1 MTESIV
7 NGPQSSIFSGS
18 KNANFLNQELLFF
31 IDNLHQKA
39 TKSGLKEDALIPM
52 KTPKDKK
59 IYESF
64 RPQSA
69 IGGRPQSALE
79 KDGKKLQEKNNSPT
93 NTVMRSS
100 FYSISLMDDS
110 NFENEN
116 DQEISRFK

>member
-1 MTESIV
+1 
-7 NGPQSSIFSGS
+7 
-18 KNANFLNQELLFF
+18 
-31 IDNLHQKA
+31 
-39 TKSGLKEDALIPM
+39 M

-100 FYSISLMDDS
+100 FYSMSLMDDS

-116 DQEISRFK
+116 DQEINRFK